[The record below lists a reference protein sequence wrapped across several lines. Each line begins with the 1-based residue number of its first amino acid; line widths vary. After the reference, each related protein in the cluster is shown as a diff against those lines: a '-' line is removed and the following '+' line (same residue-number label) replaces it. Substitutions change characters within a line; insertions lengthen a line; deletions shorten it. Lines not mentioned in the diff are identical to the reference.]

1 MPTRKPDL
9 TLGYIAVRLGHI
21 TPEQLERAIEIKRQ
35 NDSRPIGQILVSL
48 GFLDELTVEK
58 LLVLQQGGVNQIM
71 TRERKTLYI
80 CPGCNLKFKI
90 VDADAKKKY
99 RCKYCKSI
107 VKPVRKP
114 QSLHQSSTEEL
125 EFTDESEMTPP
136 DLPRPKL

>member
-1 MPTRKPDL
+1 MPSQKPDL

-21 TPEQLERAIEIKRQ
+21 TPEQLERAIEAKRR
-35 NDSRPIGQILVSL
+35 NDARPIGQILVSL
-48 GFLDELTVEK
+48 GFLDQLTVEK
-58 LLVLQQGGVNQIM
+58 LLVLQRGGVDQIM
-71 TRERKTLYI
+71 TRERKTLYA
-80 CPGCNLKFKI
+80 CSACNLKFKI
-90 VDADAKKKY
+90 VDADPQKRY

-107 VKPVRKP
+107 VKAVRKP